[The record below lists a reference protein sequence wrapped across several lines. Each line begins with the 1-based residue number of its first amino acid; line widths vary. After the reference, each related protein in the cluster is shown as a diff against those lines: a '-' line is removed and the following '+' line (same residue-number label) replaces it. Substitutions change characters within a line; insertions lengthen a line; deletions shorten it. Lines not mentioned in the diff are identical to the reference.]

1 MKMKKLIVFI
11 ALVLVSTTVLF
22 AEKTDTLQV
31 SLKTDKPTVVAFTD
45 GEYVTPGSDPQ
56 RVGGKTLQG
65 NEGSDRTT
73 TVWASVRSFDDTS
86 CSMKLTWG
94 PLNNGEGGT
103 EIPLYVKVNSSK
115 ATPINGSTVTGSDLP
130 SETADGTTGIIL
142 ADPTT
147 GSFNTRAITHELV
160 ITAKNDDIKNVVN
173 DTYEAT
179 LTLTTDYI

>member
-1 MKMKKLIVFI
+1 MKKLIVFI
-11 ALVLVSTTVLF
+11 ALVLFSATVLI

-31 SLKTDKPTVVAFTD
+31 SLEIDKPTVVAFT
-45 GEYVTPGSDPQ
+45 GTEYVTPGSDPEQ
-56 RVGGKTLQG
+56 TGDKTLQG

-73 TVWASVRSFDDTS
+73 TVWASVRSFDKS
-86 CSMKLTWG
+86 ACSMKLTWG

-115 ATPINGSTVTGSDLP
+115 ATPINGSTVTGSNLP
-130 SETADGTTGIIL
+130 SETSDGATGIIL